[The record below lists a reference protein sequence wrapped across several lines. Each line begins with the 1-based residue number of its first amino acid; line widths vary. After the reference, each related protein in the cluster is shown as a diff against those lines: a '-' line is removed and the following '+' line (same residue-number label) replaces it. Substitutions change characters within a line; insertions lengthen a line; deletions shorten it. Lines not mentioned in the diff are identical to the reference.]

1 MDIKKHIVALGF
13 VPKNGTN
20 GIYHK
25 IYVDYAIEIDFESQS
40 INYGSAITAE
50 SKTTQNFSQPEN
62 FVVLECVDRLLT
74 KGYKPQNIVLEKTWP
89 SGHGT
94 SGRLDICVNREDGTP
109 YMLIE
114 CKTFGKEY
122 NKELARIRK
131 DGGQLFTYFQLSG
144 SKADVLMLYASEL
157 KGNKFVYVN
166 EIIKIEDDYRNGDVK
181 DIYEK
186 WNKLTKDNGIFDS
199 WVQPYNFQ
207 SKALTKEQ
215 LKEIKAE
222 DSSFIFNR
230 FLEILRHNVVSDK
243 GNAFNK
249 IFTLFLC
256 KVYDETTTDDGEELK
271 FQWLEGRDNPVDFQL
286 RLTDL
291 YSKGMKKF
299 LDRTVSDFND
309 DDFNKRC
316 ASLTAET
323 KEFLRKEVNK
333 LRLEKNN
340 EFAIKEVYDSASF
353 EENAKVV
360 KEVVELIQG
369 YRIRYNKRQ
378 QYLSDFFEL
387 LLTTGLKQEAG
398 QYFTPVPIAQ
408 FIIKSLPLDS
418 IMAEKLSRKDGE
430 ILPYMIDY
438 AAGSGHF
445 ITEFMHEIQDIINDC
460 DTSKYI
466 EETRKHLINWQN
478 CHFDWATDYVY
489 GIEKD
494 YRLVKVGKVGCYLHG
509 DGLANVILS
518 DGLANFCNNKEYKG
532 KLRKQTN
539 DGQKDNQQFDI
550 VLSNPPYSV
559 SSFRQTTRDY
569 YTEQDFELYN
579 SLTDNSSEIECL
591 FIERTKQLLKD
602 GGIAGVILPSSILS
616 NSGIYTKAREIILQ
630 YFDIVAIAE
639 LGSNTFM
646 ATNTNT
652 VVLFLRRRDNYF
664 AANTKN
670 AVDIFFRTL
679 NDVTINGI
687 ETPASKYVAHVWVG
701 FDYADYVTLLQ
712 KSPNDKVK
720 AHEIYAEYKKK
731 ISAKSDTK
739 LYETILNIEAEK
751 LLYFVLAYPQKV
763 VIVKS
768 GEKDIEKRF
777 LGYEFSNRR
786 GNEGIHAIQR
796 GKNID
801 ECTKLF
807 DANSYDNPEKASTYV
822 YKAFKGDHSLP
833 IAGNMQQHI
842 SRALLIDM
850 LTFDR
855 DVFEKSISITAK
867 KKIIIN
873 SQFSLEPIEDLAEV
887 IRGVTYS
894 KEDQVL
900 EITDNV
906 ILTADNITL
915 SGNLEINK
923 QIYLRT
929 RKKLDSDKRLKKND
943 CFVCFS
949 SGSKNHVGKISFI
962 DKDLP
967 FYAGGFM
974 GIIRSNSDRILPKF
988 LYTILNSPSYR
999 QIISDE
1005 SNGNNIQNLS
1015 QSIGRIKVPVPPI
1028 DIQKQIVE
1036 EIAKVDKSNSDAKY
1050 LINKNLSDIRTI
1062 IDGLDSTVSI
1072 KEYFDINTLT
1082 LNPTSCWKDEFFT
1095 YVDID
1100 SVGKGDGSISFDK
1113 KILGKD
1119 APSRARRVAEDR
1131 TVVVSTVRPY
1141 LKGFAYIDSVPEKT
1155 IFSTGF
1161 ALLKSKNEENYIS
1174 KLLYYLF
1181 MFSDNLM
1188 KQMETAMPKA
1198 AYPSINK
1205 EDIDNFKIPLLT
1217 IDEQKRIVA
1226 QIEALELEI
1235 TKARTL
1241 IESAASEKQTILDKY
1256 L

>member
-1 MDIKKHIVALGF
+1 MDIKKHITALGF

-25 IYVDYAIEIDFESQS
+25 MYLDYAIEIDFEKQS
-40 INYGSAITAE
+40 INYGSGITAD
-50 SKTTQNFSQPEN
+50 SKTTQNFSDAEN

-114 CKTFGKEY
+114 CKTFGKKY

-157 KGNKFVYVN
+157 KGNKIVYVN

-256 KVYDETTTDDGEELK
+256 KVYDETTTDDGEELR
-271 FQWLEGRDNPVDFQL
+271 FQWLEGRDNHVDFQL

-466 EETRKHLINWQN
+466 EETRKHLVNWQN

-630 YFDIVAIAE
+630 YFDVVAIAE

-670 AVDIFFRTL
+670 AVDTFFRTL

-687 ETPASKYVAHVWVG
+687 ETPASKYVAHVWEDL
-701 FDYADYVTLLQ
+701 DYADYVTLLQ

-731 ISAKSDTK
+731 ISAKSEAK
-739 LYETILNIEAEK
+739 LHETILNIEAEK
-751 LLYFVLAYPQKV
+751 LLYFILAYPQKV

-768 GEKDIEKRF
+768 GEKDVEKRF

-786 GNEGIHAIQR
+786 GNEGIHAIQK

-807 DANSYDNPEKASTYV
+807 DANDYDNPEKASTYV
-822 YKAFKGDHSLP
+822 YRAFKGDYTSP
-833 IAGNMQQHI
+833 IAEGMQSHI
-842 SRALLIDM
+842 SRVSLIDM
-850 LTFDR
+850 LTFER
-855 DVFEKSISITAK
+855 DSFEKSISLATK
-867 KKIIIN
+867 KKVLIDSKYNQLKLTDLSILLKRGKSAKYGKSKIQIIKSGQARGWFDFDFSERHYVDESFVVDERKLVGGDLLIN
-873 SQFSLEPIEDLAEV
+873 STGVGTAG
-887 IRGVTYS
+887 RVTYFG
-894 KEDQVL
+894 EDGDFVVDSH
-900 EITDNV
+900 ITIFRPN
-906 ILTADNITL
+906 
-915 SGNLEINK
+915 
-923 QIYLRT
+923 Q
-929 RKKLDSDKRLKKND
+929 
-943 CFVCFS
+943 
-949 SGSKNHVGKISFI
+949 
-962 DKDLP
+962 DL
-967 FYAGGFM
+967 
-974 GIIRSNSDRILPKF
+974 ILPKYALCALGLIGF
-988 LYTILNSPSYR
+988 DNIENMALGQSG
-999 QIISDE
+999 QIELSLDII
-1005 SNGNNIQNLS
+1005 GN
-1015 QSIGRIKVPVPPI
+1015 IKIPVPPI
-1028 DIQKQIVE
+1028 DVQKQIVE
-1036 EIAKVDKSNSDAKY
+1036 EISKVEKSNSDAKY
-1050 LINKNLSDIRTI
+1050 LIDKNLSDIRTI
-1062 IDGLDSTVSI
+1062 INGLGSTVSI

-1082 LNPTSCWKDEFFT
+1082 LNPTSCWKNEHFT

-1100 SVGKGDGSISFDK
+1100 SIGKGDGSISFDK
-1113 KILGKD
+1113 IILGKD

-1131 TVVVSTVRPY
+1131 TVIVSTVRPY

-1217 IDEQKRIVA
+1217 IDEQKLIVA

>member
-1 MDIKKHIVALGF
+1 M
-13 VPKNGTN
+13 
-20 GIYHK
+20 
-25 IYVDYAIEIDFESQS
+25 
-40 INYGSAITAE
+40 
-50 SKTTQNFSQPEN
+50 
-62 FVVLECVDRLLT
+62 
-74 KGYKPQNIVLEKTWP
+74 
-89 SGHGT
+89 
-94 SGRLDICVNREDGTP
+94 
-109 YMLIE
+109 
-114 CKTFGKEY
+114 
-122 NKELARIRK
+122 
-131 DGGQLFTYFQLSG
+131 
-144 SKADVLMLYASEL
+144 
-157 KGNKFVYVN
+157 
-166 EIIKIEDDYRNGDVK
+166 
-181 DIYEK
+181 
-186 WNKLTKDNGIFDS
+186 
-199 WVQPYNFQ
+199 
-207 SKALTKEQ
+207 
-215 LKEIKAE
+215 
-222 DSSFIFNR
+222 
-230 FLEILRHNVVSDK
+230 
-243 GNAFNK
+243 
-249 IFTLFLC
+249 
-256 KVYDETTTDDGEELK
+256 
-271 FQWLEGRDNPVDFQL
+271 
-286 RLTDL
+286 
-291 YSKGMKKF
+291 
-299 LDRTVSDFND
+299 
-309 DDFNKRC
+309 
-316 ASLTAET
+316 
-323 KEFLRKEVNK
+323 
-333 LRLEKNN
+333 
-340 EFAIKEVYDSASF
+340 
-353 EENAKVV
+353 
-360 KEVVELIQG
+360 
-369 YRIRYNKRQ
+369 
-378 QYLSDFFEL
+378 
-387 LLTTGLKQEAG
+387 
-398 QYFTPVPIAQ
+398 
-408 FIIKSLPLDS
+408 
-418 IMAEKLSRKDGE
+418 
-430 ILPYMIDY
+430 
-438 AAGSGHF
+438 
-445 ITEFMHEIQDIINDC
+445 
-460 DTSKYI
+460 
-466 EETRKHLINWQN
+466 
-478 CHFDWATDYVY
+478 
-489 GIEKD
+489 
-494 YRLVKVGKVGCYLHG
+494 
-509 DGLANVILS
+509 
-518 DGLANFCNNKEYKG
+518 
-532 KLRKQTN
+532 
-539 DGQKDNQQFDI
+539 
-550 VLSNPPYSV
+550 
-559 SSFRQTTRDY
+559 
-569 YTEQDFELYN
+569 
-579 SLTDNSSEIECL
+579 TDNSSEIECL

-670 AVDIFFRTL
+670 AVDTFFRTL

-731 ISAKSDTK
+731 ISAKSDAK